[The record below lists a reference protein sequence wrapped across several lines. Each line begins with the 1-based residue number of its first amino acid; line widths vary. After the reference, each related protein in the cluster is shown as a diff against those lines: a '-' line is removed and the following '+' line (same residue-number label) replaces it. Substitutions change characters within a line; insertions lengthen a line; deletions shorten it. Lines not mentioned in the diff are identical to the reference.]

1 VQKETDATEISSR
14 GKVSKLPFLQ
24 PWPKVKLSLTAVAAA
39 EKKERKI
46 FHERHLIAR
55 TLTFA
60 AAG

>member
-1 VQKETDATEISSR
+1 
-14 GKVSKLPFLQ
+14 LPLLQ